1 MSFRNR
7 ELLNL
12 IAVGLLT
19 AIGFASVYIARAE
32 PSELDAASLTYA
44 GIFMALYLAA
54 HIVLRPAA
62 PYADPVLLPLA
73 ALLSAV
79 GVTLIYR
86 LEPDDAFRQ
95 SLWIVIGVALFA
107 VTLVALRR
115 DYRTIEQYKYLFGI
129 SAILLLMLPALP
141 GIG

>member
-1 MSFRNR
+1 MSLRNR

-32 PSELDAASLTYA
+32 PSELDATSLTYA
-44 GIFMALYLAA
+44 GIFMGLSLAA
-54 HIVLRPAA
+54 PVVVRYAV

-73 ALLSAV
+73 ALLSAI

-86 LEPDDAFRQ
+86 LEPDDALRD
-95 SLWIVIGVALFA
+95 SLSVRGGGGTVPASAL
-107 VTLVALRR
+107 
-115 DYRTIEQYKYLFGI
+115 
-129 SAILLLMLPALP
+129 
-141 GIG
+141 